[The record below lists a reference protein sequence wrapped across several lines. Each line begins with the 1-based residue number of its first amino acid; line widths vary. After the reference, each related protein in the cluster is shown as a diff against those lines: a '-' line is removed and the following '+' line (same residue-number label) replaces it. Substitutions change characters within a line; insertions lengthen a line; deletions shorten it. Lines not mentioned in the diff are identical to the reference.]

1 MAKSSADSSIEE
13 RVGAAR
19 ELFSRYKA
27 ALMEDP
33 GVRSMIRELEEKIEA
48 SRRVMH
54 ELGVDALC
62 RQCDEKEGGSCCGR
76 GIESRY
82 RPGLLLLNLAMGA
95 SLPGEHL
102 REDSCFF
109 LGEGGCVLSARHV
122 LCVNY
127 LCKKIEEELTL
138 DELIRLQRTT
148 GEEMEATFVLHEA
161 AKRLIRS
168 VK

>member
-1 MAKSSADSSIEE
+1 MAKSSANSSIEE
-13 RVGAAR
+13 RIEAAR
-19 ELFSRYKA
+19 ELFSRHGT

-33 GVRSMIRELEEKIEA
+33 GVRSMIRELGKRLEA

-62 RQCDEKEGGSCCGR
+62 RECDEKEGGSCCGR
-76 GIESRY
+76 GIEDRY

-95 SLPGEHL
+95 SLPEEHL

-109 LGEGGCVLSARHV
+109 LGDAGCVLSARHV

-148 GEEMEATFVLHEA
+148 GEEMEATFLLHEA

-168 VK
+168 GK